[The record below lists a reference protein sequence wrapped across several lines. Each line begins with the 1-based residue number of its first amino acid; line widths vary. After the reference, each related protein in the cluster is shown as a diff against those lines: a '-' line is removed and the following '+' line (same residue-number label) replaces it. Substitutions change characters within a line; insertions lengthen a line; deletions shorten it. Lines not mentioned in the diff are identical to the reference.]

1 MSGGDSQKNIMEWGK
16 RSRIGFVSM
25 NELFSDK
32 ELKRMIVPLFLEQ
45 LLVMFVGLA
54 DTLIISYAG
63 EAAVSGVSLVNQFNT
78 IFIYLF
84 TALSSGG
91 AVVIS
96 QYIGRQERE
105 RAGEAASQLLL
116 FSALFSVVVMAA
128 VLIGNEAML
137 RLLFGKVEQPV
148 MDACITYLRISA
160 YSYPAIAVYNAGAAV
175 YRSLGKTNV
184 TMYLSVVSNAIN
196 VIGNVIGV
204 FVLRA
209 GVAGVAWPSFLARV
223 FSAVAITFLCFQ
235 KKNEVVYRKQWI
247 CRWNNG
253 LMRSIL
259 NVAVPNGVE
268 NGIFQ
273 LVKVA
278 LSSIVALFGTY
289 QIAANGVAQSIWS
302 MAALAG
308 VAMGPAFITVI
319 GQCMGNRDVEGAE
332 YYFKK
337 LTKLTLLISAAWN
350 LLIFILTPV
359 ILLFYSLSPETKRL
373 VILLVLIHNVFNAVA
388 YPFSGALSNGL
399 RAAGDVKYTMVV
411 SVVSTIA
418 IRLLLSYLL
427 GIVMQMGVVGIAL
440 AMVCDWVI
448 RAILFIRREKSG
460 TWKKFQV
467 IKS

>member
-1 MSGGDSQKNIMEWGK
+1 MDKN
-16 RSRIGFVSM
+16 V
-25 NELFSDK
+25 LFTNR
-32 ELKRMIVPLFLEQ
+32 ELKKMIVPLFLEQ

-54 DTLIISYAG
+54 DTLVISYAG
-63 EAAVSGVSLVNQFNT
+63 ESAVSGVALVNQFNT

-84 TALSSGG
+84 TALASGG

-96 QYIGRQERE
+96 QYIGRQDVDH
-105 RAGEAASQLLL
+105 AGESASQLLMS
-116 FSALFSVVVMAA
+116 SAVIALLLGAA
-128 VLIGNEAML
+128 VLLGNEIVL

-148 MDACITYLRISA
+148 MEACITYLRISA

-184 TMYLSVVSNAIN
+184 TMYLSVISNVIN

-204 FVLRA
+204 FLFHA
-209 GVAGVAWPSFLARV
+209 GVAGVAWPSFIARL
-223 FSAVAITFLCFQ
+223 FSAVAITVLCFR
-235 KKNEVVYRKQWI
+235 KKNGVAYRGKWI
-247 CRWNNG
+247 FGWNG
-253 LMRSIL
+253 SLMQSIL
-259 NVAVPNGVE
+259 NVAVPNGIE

-302 MAALAG
+302 LAALAG
-308 VAMGPAFITVI
+308 VAMGPVFITVI
-319 GQCMGNRDVEGAE
+319 GQCMGTGSTEAAE

-350 LLIFILTPV
+350 LLVFLLTPAF
-359 ILLFYSLSPETKRL
+359 LHFYSLSSETKRL
-373 VILLVLIHNVFNAVA
+373 IVWLVLLHNVFNAAA

-399 RAAGDVKYTMVV
+399 RAAGDVKFTMYV
-411 SVVSTIA
+411 SVISTVLV
-418 IRLLLSYLL
+418 RLLLSYLL
-427 GIVMQMGVVGIAL
+427 GITLQMGVIGIAL
-440 AMVCDWVI
+440 AMVCDWIV
-448 RAILFIRREKSG
+448 RAVLFIRREKSG
-460 TWKKFQV
+460 KWKSFQV